1 MGLHDFAAVV
11 MFVGY
16 YCIDMPLSGILV
28 YGAGMEVYGVWVA
41 LIVATGSI
49 SIALFI
55 RILYLDF
62 EGCVKCV
69 RKGFVLENESFEL

>member
-1 MGLHDFAAVV
+1 

-16 YCIDMPLSGILV
+16 YCIGMPLSGILV

-41 LIVATGSI
+41 LIVAAGSI

-55 RILYLDF
+55 RIL
-62 EGCVKCV
+62 
-69 RKGFVLENESFEL
+69 